1 MALNKR
7 KQILLE
13 LLQLEGEDLGD
24 LGKTDYT
31 GEEKKVEESVTIN
44 AAEEKT
50 PLTKPKKQLSA
61 KQIETLKKGQEVR
74 DANRAK
80 RAEEKRIKEEE
91 EKKKM
96 EEKLVKKAI
105 ALKKKQ
111 LKKQQILDEISSED
125 EPELKAESKRVPL
138 EKPAKPVEPKVEP
151 VKMTPVIKFY

>member
-125 EPELKAESKRVPL
+125 EAPQAESKRVPL

-151 VKMTPVIKFY
+151 VKVTPVIKFY